1 MRTFVWS
8 YDNLDLLTVQ
18 IVFDQVGVIID
29 LTIQD
34 NFPKMIMQT
43 LRSST
48 TNFILSIVDNV
59 LKVMTQNI
67 VHRLNIG
74 CYST

>member
-34 NFPKMIMQT
+34 NFPKLIMQT

-67 VHRLNIG
+67 VHRLNIVVIQ
-74 CYST
+74 